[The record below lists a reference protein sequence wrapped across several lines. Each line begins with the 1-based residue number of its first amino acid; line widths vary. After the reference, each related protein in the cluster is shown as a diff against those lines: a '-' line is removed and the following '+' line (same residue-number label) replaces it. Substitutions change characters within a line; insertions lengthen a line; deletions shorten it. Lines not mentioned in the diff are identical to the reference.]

1 MYYDTVLGFNYIM
14 LTVGDGYAA
23 CNATDT
29 LPMTVY
35 INTPDAAF
43 YVKPN
48 VCFGDSVTV
57 ALSHIGS
64 GVTDYTWDFGGA
76 TVLAGS
82 SNHGGPF
89 IVTFP
94 SAGIYSVTLTAIS
107 NLLCPS
113 MPIIDTIDVH
123 AKPDA
128 TFDAVPKSTGTLCLE
143 DSILFKAHYL
153 SANCYYLWEP
163 EHCFNNNN
171 QPNIWGK
178 LQQGRTNIT
187 LTVTDPFGC
196 SASSSQ
202 QFSPDACCSVLF
214 PTAFTPNGDGLNDKF
229 RPIFNGYHNFHEFR
243 IVNRWGQTVF
253 ESANSDPQWDG
264 SFGGVPQDM
273 GVYYYYISY
282 DCGGNTIEEKGDVT
296 LVR

>member
-1 MYYDTVLGFNYIM
+1 MYYDTVSGANYIM

-23 CNATDT
+23 CNAKDT

-35 INTPDAAF
+35 INSPNAAF

-57 ALSHIGS
+57 ALSYVGP
-64 GVTDYTWDFGGA
+64 GVTDYTWNFGGA

-94 SAGIYSVTLTAIS
+94 SAGIYSVTLTAVS

-113 MPIIDTIDVH
+113 VPIIDTIDVH
-123 AKPDA
+123 PQPDA
-128 TFDAVPKSTGTLCLE
+128 TFTAIPKSTGTLCLE
-143 DSILFKAHYL
+143 DSILFKAHYQDATC
-153 SANCYYLWEP
+153 SYLWQP

-196 SASSSQ
+196 TASASQ

-273 GVYYYYISY
+273 GVYYYFISY
-282 DCGGNTIEEKGDVT
+282 DCGGNTIEEKGDLT